1 MEFEPLLQP
10 GIHDI
15 TKSDLSNHFVS
26 PFANQEKRIQLI
38 ERFNYLIEKVELIG
52 IPFEIWINGSFVT
65 KKEEPNDIDIAFFYD
80 PVEANSLPT
89 DKKIILEE
97 VANSS
102 FSKYRY
108 NCDVYFIPNDNPALR
123 SYWRGWFGYTRSET
137 PKGFA
142 RITV

>member
-15 TKSDLSNHFVS
+15 TKNDLSNHFVT
-26 PFANQEKRIQLI
+26 PFLNQVKRIQLI

-65 KKEEPNDIDIAFFYD
+65 NKEEPNDIDIVFFFD
-80 PVEANSLPT
+80 PAKANSLPA
-89 DKKIILEE
+89 DKKILLEE
-97 VANSS
+97 VANNS

-108 NCDVYFIPNDNPALR
+108 NCDVYFIPNDNQVLR

>member
-15 TKSDLSNHFVS
+15 TRSDLSINFVS
-26 PFANQEKRIQLI
+26 PFTSQEKRVQLI
-38 ERFNYLIEKVELIG
+38 ERFNYLIEKVEQIG
-52 IPFEIWINGSFVT
+52 ISFEIWINGSFVT
-65 KKEEPNDIDIAFFYD
+65 KKEEPNDIDVAFFYD
-80 PVEANSLPT
+80 PIQANSLPT
-89 DKKIILEE
+89 DKKMILQE
-97 VANSS
+97 VANNS

-108 NCDVYFIPNDNPALR
+108 NCDVYFIPNNDTALR
-123 SYWRGWFGYTRSET
+123 SYWRGWFGYTRAEM

>member
-15 TKSDLSNHFVS
+15 TKGDLPNHFAS
-26 PFANQEKRIQLI
+26 PFSNQEKRIQLI
-38 ERFNYLIEKVELIG
+38 ERFNYLIEKVEQIG

-65 KKEEPNDIDIAFFYD
+65 NKEEPNDIDIVFFFD
-80 PVEANSLPT
+80 PVKANSLPD
-89 DKKIILEE
+89 DKKILLEE
-97 VANSS
+97 VANNP

-108 NCDVYFIPNDNPALR
+108 NCDVYFIPNDNQVLR